1 MNIIDT
7 FRYLVALE
15 EHKHF
20 SRAAQACHITQ
31 PALSNALK
39 SLEEEMGLKI
49 VNRGRNYEGLTEEGE
64 RVLSSAYQVLHELDR
79 LKMEIVSKKESPTG
93 NVIIG
98 SIPSAL
104 PVASSFAASIWSLHN
119 GLKPVVRSM
128 TSHDLELC
136 LENLS
141 VDVAFGYSE
150 RPEIQSQ
157 EVEIIPQY
165 EEKFFFLTKKKNE
178 FYEESLTWSDASKKD
193 LCLLTPEM
201 HNRKLID
208 IFFAKNNIK
217 INPVMQTDSIFSL
230 LLTVYTGQLSTIL
243 SGPTANFAKINGEL
257 EIRELVEPAETT
269 AIGIMI
275 PAGNRLSIVQNAAKT
290 FSKSQGW
297 KKILNDISI
306 P

>member
-39 SLEEEMGLKI
+39 SLEEEMRIKI
-49 VNRGRNYEGLTEEGE
+49 VNRGRNYEGLTEEGV
-64 RVLSSAYQVLHELDR
+64 RVLNSAYQVLNEIDR
-79 LKMEIVSKKESPTG
+79 LKTEIGSKKESPTG
-93 NVIIG
+93 NLTIG

-104 PVASSFAASIWSLHN
+104 PVASSFAASIHTRYK

-128 TSHDLELC
+128 TSHDIDLC

-141 VDVAFGYSE
+141 VDIAFGYSE
-150 RPEIQSQ
+150 RLSTQSQ
-157 EVEIIPQY
+157 EVEVIPQY
-165 EEKFFFLTKKKNE
+165 GEKYFFLSKKKG
-178 FYEESLTWSDASKKD
+178 ESRGEPLTWREASKND
-193 LCLLTPEM
+193 LCLLTSEM

-208 IFFAKNNIK
+208 IFFAKNNIQ
-217 INPVMQTDSIFSL
+217 IDPVMQTDSIFSL
-230 LLTVYTGQLSTIL
+230 LLTVYNAQVSTIL
-243 SGPTANFAKINGEL
+243 SGPTANFAKANGEL
-257 EIRELVEPAETT
+257 EIRELVDPSETT

-275 PAGNRLSIVQNAAKT
+275 PGSNRLSIVQNAVKLYCE
-290 FSKSQGW
+290 SQDW
-297 KKILNDISI
+297 KKILNDISM